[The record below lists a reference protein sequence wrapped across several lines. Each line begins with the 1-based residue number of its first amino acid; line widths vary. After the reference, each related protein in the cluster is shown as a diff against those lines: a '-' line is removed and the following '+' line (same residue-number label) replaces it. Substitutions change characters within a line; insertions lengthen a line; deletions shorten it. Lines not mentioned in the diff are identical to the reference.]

1 MLSVVIPAH
10 GGVPRLRCAITCLVA
25 SLRAGQQTVEVI
37 IVNDGA
43 SAAVRE
49 SVANLAMSSGL
60 NLYVVDTPRKGRS
73 GARNAGV
80 AQARGDRILFLD
92 SDILAGKDVIAFH
105 SELGPESENLIF
117 RGPILHL
124 PWLCAFEDPISGEL
138 TEEAA
143 RSLRVSSGNSCLLAS
158 RRLSSEAL
166 ESPDMLKPLART
178 PQFQRDLQRWF
189 EQNPGEQTSSWI
201 GCTGGQFSITRNAFE
216 RLGGFDENMGVRW
229 GAEDLEF
236 GYRAV
241 QEGMSVRHSQGSCCY
256 HMDHSSSGRAGDH
269 EWALSYFARKHG
281 NDGVLRLLDYFSGK
295 CNLIQALEAC
305 YAPA

>member
-1 MLSVVIPAH
+1 MLSIAIPAH
-10 GGVPRLRCAITCLVA
+10 GGVPRLRCAITCLMA
-25 SLRAGQQTVEVI
+25 SARAAQKNVEVI

-49 SVANLAMSSGL
+49 CVENLTVGSGL
-60 NLYVVDTPRKGRS
+60 NLRIVDTPRKGRS
-73 GARNAGV
+73 GARNAG
-80 AQARGDRILFLD
+80 AAHARGDRILFLD
-92 SDILAGKDVIAFH
+92 SDILAGKDVIVFH
-105 SELGPESENLIF
+105 SELGPESAHLIF

-143 RSLRVSSGNSCLLAS
+143 RSLRVSSTNSCLLAS
-158 RRLSSEAL
+158 RRLTSEAL
-166 ESPDMLKPLART
+166 ESPDVLRPLARS

-189 EQNPGEQTSSWI
+189 EQNASDAMGSWI
-201 GCTGGQFSITRNAFE
+201 GCTGGQLSIARKAFE
-216 RLGGFDENMGVRW
+216 RLGGFDEEMGMRW

-241 QEGMSVRHSQGSCCY
+241 HEGMSVRQSKTSHCY
-256 HMDHSSSGRAGDH
+256 HMDHTSTGRTGDH
-269 EWALSYFARKHG
+269 EWALNYFARKHG
-281 NDGVLRLLDYFSGK
+281 NDGVLRLLDYFSGQ
-295 CNLIQALEAC
+295 CSLAEALEAC